1 LVTIGVVSR
10 YGVVI
15 IVIHTLFKIIV
26 DWAMRPVVDLSIRG
40 LSLGMAIEILT
51 NRMRDIRV
59 ETLGWNLWQI
69 EL

>member
-1 LVTIGVVSR
+1 
-10 YGVVI
+10 VVI

-26 DWAMRPVVDLSIRG
+26 DWALRPGVALSIRG

-59 ETLGWNLWQI
+59 ETLGWSMWQI